1 MRKILSVVVLFIF
14 FYNSQAQILVEN
26 SGKVAVGVSYDSS
39 NPLLSKFAIN
49 SRGDAQ
55 TLATFTSTN
64 LNNGVL
70 ITRTGGSP
78 YTSHYALRVENN
90 DVWGL
95 TQNYGIYTNAIN
107 SYPIS
112 DWSQSFGIYA
122 IAGNCATANYG
133 VCGKL
138 GGTQKGSGVY
148 GTNGDIVELDQG
160 EQYAGY
166 FNGDLKLT
174 GTLFVP
180 QIYWTSDFRLK
191 ENIESID
198 EGCLSNIRRMN
209 VVRYNLKQREVN
221 ILDSMESKKG
231 LLYDPKSPLLTKKHY
246 GLIAQELQEIYPDL
260 VTEGKDGYLSINY
273 MEIIPLLIQSIQELE
288 TKVEALSYPS
298 ESPKQSPL
306 KEDNLSGE
314 NVLLQNIPNPF
325 REYTIINCNINNDVN
340 SAVLYIYNMNGL
352 QIDKIVIDQRGS
364 VPVTIRRN
372 NLSAGIYMYSLIV
385 DNVVIDMKRMIIID

>member
-14 FYNSQAQILVEN
+14 FSNSQAQILVEN

-39 NPLLSKFAIN
+39 NPLLSKFSIN
-49 SRGDAQ
+49 SRGYAN
-55 TLATFTSTN
+55 TLATIASTN

-78 YTSHYALRVENN
+78 YSEHYALRVENN

-95 TQNYGIYTNAIN
+95 TDNYGIYTKAFN
-107 SYPIS
+107 SYPINDS
-112 DWSQSFGIYA
+112 SKSFGIFA
-122 IAGNCATANYG
+122 FAGNCSNANYG
-133 VCGKL
+133 VCGVL

-148 GTNGDIVELDQG
+148 GTNGSMIELNQG

-166 FNGDLKLT
+166 FNGDCKIT
-174 GTLFVP
+174 GTLYVP
-180 QIYWTSDFRLK
+180 QLNTSSDFRLK
-191 ENIESID
+191 ENIESVD
-198 EGCLSNIRRMN
+198 KGCLSNLLKMN

-221 ILDSMESKKG
+221 ILDSIESKKG
-231 LLYDPKSPLLTKKHY
+231 LLYDPESPLLTKKHY

-273 MEIIPLLIQSIQELE
+273 LEIIPLLIQSIQELE
-288 TKVEALSYPS
+288 TKVEALSSSS
-298 ESPKQSPL
+298 ESPKQSPS
-306 KEDNLSGE
+306 KEDNLSSE

-325 REYTIINCNINNDVN
+325 RESTIINCNINNDVK
-340 SAVLYIYNMNGL
+340 SAVLYLYNMNGL
-352 QIDKIVIDQRGS
+352 QVDKIEINQRGS

-372 NLSAGIYMYSLIV
+372 NLSAGIYIYSLIV
-385 DNVVIDMKRMIIID
+385 DNEVIDMKRMIILD

>member
-122 IAGNCATANYG
+122 VAGNCSNANYG
-133 VCGKL
+133 VCGIL

-148 GTNGDIVELDQG
+148 GTNGSMIELNQG

-180 QIYWTSDFRLK
+180 QIYWSSDFRLK

-260 VTEGKDGYLSINY
+260 VMEGKDGYLSINY

-288 TKVEALSYPS
+288 TKVEALSSPS

-306 KEDNLSGE
+306 IEDNLSGE